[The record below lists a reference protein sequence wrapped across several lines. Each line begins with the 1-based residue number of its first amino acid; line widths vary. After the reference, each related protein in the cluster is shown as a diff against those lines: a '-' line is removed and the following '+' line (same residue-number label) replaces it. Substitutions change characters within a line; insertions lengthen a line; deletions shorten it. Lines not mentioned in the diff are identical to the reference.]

1 VEVRDDVA
9 GGRVGLQAG
18 VDELRRRGR
27 RESLVGGQREPGF
40 RAREE
45 QPPDHRRDCRRHRA
59 RRTGV
64 RAAGCA
70 WNLMVGFP
78 ASFGK
83 DRALGSN
90 DDDPFRTFLPHLV
103 TGADGPFGAAS
114 AGLARPGSRCPR
126 RRGDGLPRDPYRGGE
141 TIEVADAEL
150 EAALAG
156 APARAPGAIR
166 SAPATIARWALQG
179 RLAALDDAMLDRVP
193 REGEWTLR
201 QTLAH
206 TIGGQRGYG
215 VFTRWWL
222 SQPLGEA
229 RPARISPEADAALD
243 RELPPE
249 ASEAEGSVAEIRSRL
264 DQVLDEWALRV
275 ADLDEFALA
284 ASAMWSGVPVDV
296 DFRIGRWASHI
307 REHTVQIDKTLDWL
321 GHEPSEPARIVLDM
335 YTAWGRLEA
344 RIFPVAPAGTESA
357 VAAILDRCAETLVSE
372 AASARE
378 AAGA

>member
-1 VEVRDDVA
+1 MTTLSEPSVLTLPPVLTAPAAPDLPDSLIRARAALNAAATDYLAIPDAALTKVWLF
-9 GGRVGLQAG
+9 RG
-18 VDELRRRGR
+18 VDPE
-27 RESLVGGQREPGF
+27 
-40 RAREE
+40 
-45 QPPDHRRDCRRHRA
+45 D
-59 RRTGV
+59 GV
-64 RAAGCA
+64 RYGI
-70 WNLMVGFP
+70 
-78 ASFGK
+78 
-83 DRALGSN
+83 
-90 DDDPFRTFLPHLV
+90 
-103 TGADGPFGAAS
+103 
-114 AGLARPGSRCPR
+114 
-126 RRGDGLPRDPYRGGE
+126 YRGGE

-150 EAALAG
+150 EASLAG
-156 APARAPGAIR
+156 APARTPGAIR

-179 RLAALDDAMLDRVP
+179 RLAGLDDALLDRVP

-222 SQPLGEA
+222 SQPLGAA
-229 RPARISPEADAALD
+229 RPARISAEADAALD

-307 REHTVQIDKTLDWL
+307 REHTLQIDKTLDWL
-321 GHEPSEPARIVLDM
+321 GYQPSEPARIVRDM
-335 YTAWGRLEA
+335 LTTWGRLEA
-344 RIFPVAPAGTESA
+344 GIFPSTPEGTDAA
-357 VAAILDRCAETLVSE
+357 VAEILARCADQLISDATG
-372 AASARE
+372 ARE
-378 AAGA
+378 AAEA